1 MTETNEIPEAQAD
14 AETAALYRDIRACTG
29 VGMVNLIYRHMA
41 ATPGLLPW
49 VWGCLRPHFASG
61 RFTAGAETAVAK
73 AGLTRAAPIPLPA
86 FALAGVGPHALD
98 TVRAIVEAYNKG
110 NSGNLFAMSAL
121 ARFLAEDGAAR
132 PPVDI
137 EKTAPAVRIRDLP
150 PIMAMAEMDADT
162 AALVRQI
169 SAPVAPPDRPMI
181 PSLYRHLAPWPGLL
195 ALASASVFS
204 AAAMTAAQASIT
216 ALHEHAKAAA
226 EETAATMAPPE
237 GLPVPEAAA
246 LADIAKTAAAYAR
259 GPIATMVVLG
269 TALRATLPDDSI
281 A

>member
-1 MTETNEIPEAQAD
+1 MSGTSEIPEAEAD

-61 RFTAGAETAVAK
+61 RFAAAAETAIAE

-86 FALAGVGPHALD
+86 FAIAGVGPHALD

-110 NSGNLFAMSAL
+110 NSGNLFAMPAL
-121 ARFLAEDGAAR
+121 ARFLAGDGAAR

-137 EKTAPAVRIRDLP
+137 EQTAPAERVRDLP

-195 ALASASVFS
+195 ALAAASVFS
-204 AAAMTAAQASIT
+204 PAAIEAAQAKVET
-216 ALHEHAKAAA
+216 LHARAQTAA
-226 EETAATMAPPE
+226 EETAATMAPPA
-237 GLPVPEAAA
+237 GLPLPEAAA

-259 GPIATMVVLG
+259 GPIATMVMLG
-269 TALRATLPDDSI
+269 AGLMATLPDESI

>member
-1 MTETNEIPEAQAD
+1 MAETIEITEAQAD
-14 AETAALYRDIRACTG
+14 AETAALYRDIRAATG

-49 VWGCLRPHFASG
+49 VWGCLRPHFVSG
-61 RFTAGAETAVAK
+61 RFTAAAEAAMAD
-73 AGLTRAAPIPLPA
+73 AGLTEAAPIPLPA
-86 FALAGVGPHALD
+86 FAVAGVGPHALD

-121 ARFLAEDGAAR
+121 ARFLADDGAAR
-132 PPVDI
+132 PPLDV
-137 EKTAPAVRIRDLP
+137 EQTAPAERVRDLP

-169 SAPVAPPDRPMI
+169 SAPVAPPDKPMI

-204 AAAMTAAQASIT
+204 PAAMTAAEANVT
-216 ALHEHAKAAA
+216 ALHTRAQAAA
-226 EETAATMAPPE
+226 DETAATMAPPE

-246 LADIAKTAAAYAR
+246 LAALAKTAAAYAR

-269 TALRATLPDDSI
+269 TALRATLPDESI